1 MAKLICTGEFEA
13 IDLKV
18 LHSREIILID
28 RKAEQYCN
36 DPENKGHA
44 KFMLQLKRKV
54 FELVEACE
62 TFIVRPVK
70 SKQPTII

>member
-1 MAKLICTGEFEA
+1 MAKLICTGEMEA

-62 TFIVRPVK
+62 TFIVRPK
-70 SKQPTII
+70 SKQPTTV